1 MATVSLPSQVDFS
14 KSLPVIPEGTTTTLL
29 NIQPT
34 NGQTFGANGVVQFD
48 LPARD
53 GLFIDP
59 KTMFIR
65 YKVNYTVAT
74 AAVTVRGIPAASHLS
89 MLNEFIGSSPI
100 NSVYNYHQLVNMI
113 LNTRSNIADKY
124 GMQTALGFD
133 ADATPPPALDEM
145 ESRLLAVGTGSYNVS
160 IPLLGS
166 AFASCDKYLPTGLMA
181 PIRIQFTVAPPSDF
195 LVANPANMTS
205 YTLSDFN
212 LCAAGIDMGV
222 SVQNMVA
229 SMGPRLYLKCTGYAN
244 QAQTVPTA
252 TSGVVSL
259 QYNHRLKSIENVY
272 CLFSGQNAALD
283 VNGFFD
289 SRDITSSSGSLQ
301 LQVGSQQFPILPLD
315 TASSKTSVIS
325 YLRECVGSISDFKN
339 SMSINNVEFSYN
351 GNTGTTTAVEPAKF
365 YFSMPL
371 SKIAPLP
378 YSSNSLLS
386 GVDASST
393 PITLVA
399 RIGTATA
406 QGFNAACIAEYSLLV
421 EVDTMTKQIQ
431 VIQ

>member
-1 MATVSLPSQVDFS
+1 MV
-14 KSLPVIPEGTTTTLL
+14 PEGTTTNLL
-29 NIQPT
+29 NVQPT
-34 NGQTFGANGVVQFD
+34 NGQTFTANSTVQFD

-65 YKVNYTVAT
+65 YRVNYTIAT
-74 AAVTVRGIPAASHLS
+74 ANVTVRGIPAASHLS
-89 MLNEFIGSSPI
+89 QLNEFIGSTPI
-100 NSVYNYHQLVNMI
+100 NSVYNYHQLVNFLI
-113 LNTRSNIADKY
+113 NVKSDIASKY
-124 GMQTALGFD
+124 GMQSALGFD

-145 ESRLLAVGTGSYNVS
+145 ESRLLSVGTGSYNVS

-166 AFASCDKYLPTGLMA
+166 AFASADKYLPTGLLGGG
-181 PIRIQFTVAPPSDF
+181 IRIQFVVAPPSDF
-195 LVANPANMTS
+195 LVANSANMTS
-205 YTLSDFN
+205 YSLSEFN
-212 LCAAGIDMGV
+212 LCCAGIDMGLA
-222 SVQNMVA
+222 VQNMVA
-229 SMGPRLYLKCTGYAN
+229 SMGPKLYLKCTGYAN
-244 QAQTVPTA
+244 QGQTVPTA

-259 QYNHRLKSIENVY
+259 QYNHRLKSIENLY

-283 VNGFFD
+283 VNGYFD
-289 SRDITSSSGSLQ
+289 SRDITSSNGSLQ
-301 LQVGSQQFPILPLD
+301 LQVGSQNFPLLPID

-325 YLRECVGSISDFKN
+325 YLRECIGSISDFKN
-339 SMSINNVEFSYN
+339 SMAINNVEFSYN
-351 GNTGTTTAVEPAKF
+351 GSTGTTTAVEPAKF

-371 SKIAPLP
+371 SKIAPVP
-378 YSSNSLLS
+378 YSNNSLLS

-406 QGFNAACIAEYSLLV
+406 QGFNAFCIAEYSLLV
-421 EVDTMTKQIQ
+421 EIDPMTKQIQ

>member
-1 MATVSLPSQVDFS
+1 MV
-14 KSLPVIPEGTTTTLL
+14 PEGTTTNLL
-29 NIQPT
+29 NVQPT
-34 NGQTFGANGVVQFD
+34 NGQTFSANSTVQFD
-48 LPARD
+48 LPSRD

-74 AAVTVRGIPAASHLS
+74 APVTVRGIPAAAHLS
-89 MLNEFIGSSPI
+89 QLNEFIGSTPI
-100 NSVYNYHQLVNMI
+100 NSVYNYHQVLNFI

-124 GMQTALGFD
+124 GMQSALGFD
-133 ADATPPPALDEM
+133 ANSLTPTLDQM
-145 ESRLLAVGTGSYNVS
+145 ESRLLAATTGSYNVS

-166 AFASCDKYLPTGLMA
+166 AFASADKYIPTGLLGGG
-181 PIRIQFTVAPPSDF
+181 IRIQFVVAPPSDF
-195 LVANPANMTS
+195 LVANSANMTS
-205 YTLSDFN
+205 YSLSDFN
-212 LCAAGIDMGV
+212 LCCAGIDMGV
-222 SVQNMVA
+222 AVQNMVA
-229 SMGPRLYLKCTGYAN
+229 SMGPKLYLKCTGYAN
-244 QAQTVPTA
+244 QGQTVPTA

-259 QYNHRLKSIENVY
+259 QYNHRLKSIENLY

-283 VNGFFD
+283 VNGYFD
-289 SRDITSSSGSLQ
+289 SRDITSSNGSLQ
-301 LQVGSQQFPILPLD
+301 IQVGSQNFPLLPID

-325 YLRECVGSISDFKN
+325 YLRECVGSIADFKN

-371 SKIAPLP
+371 SKIAPVP
-378 YSSNSLLS
+378 YSNNSLLS

-406 QGFNAACIAEYSLLV
+406 QGFGAYMIAEYSLLV
-421 EVDTMTKQIQ
+421 EIDPMTKQIQ